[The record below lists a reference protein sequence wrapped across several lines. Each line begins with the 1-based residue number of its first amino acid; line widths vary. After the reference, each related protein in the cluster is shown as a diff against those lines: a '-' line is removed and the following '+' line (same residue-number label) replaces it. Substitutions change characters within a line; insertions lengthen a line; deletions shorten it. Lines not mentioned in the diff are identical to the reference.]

1 MSHTGPF
8 VPPSEWSESSSISR
22 LAPLLLL
29 LVPSVLL
36 LLLLNCV
43 FLGYKLLLS
52 AKRRRRRRRR
62 RRLDSEST
70 LSRMAETTSSTIVNG
85 DGERGFDPI
94 NPAQSVSSCL
104 TSSKESAAAP
114 QTVSNTMPDRA
125 TGTGTGSGSVRAL
138 STVMAA
144 LSTTESTARAELP
157 PRVDW
162 RRGEPLVP
170 PPCSDSDTE
179 RGNPVPPNSP
189 ELHGAASTCRE
200 PCYTC
205 TSRERNVAA
214 NCESQRTAGSARPLR
229 RSSTVDMKEELVH
242 LGATSP
248 RDLRFQC
255 GYTSSIPAENSVFV
269 TSASSST
276 GGPGLDSDFG
286 ASAGVSLRILSCDGE
301 GLSEAIPAS
310 GLEWD
315 YYDPCYV
322 SQNHVPRHMFHM
334 PTVTAK
340 QYWV

>member
-125 TGTGTGSGSVRAL
+125 TGTGT
-138 STVMAA
+138 
-144 LSTTESTARAELP
+144 AELP

-189 ELHGAASTCRE
+189 ELHG
-200 PCYTC
+200 
-205 TSRERNVAA
+205 
-214 NCESQRTAGSARPLR
+214 RTAGSARPLR